1 MFIINR
7 VNTINKVNKKLI
19 LFTVVI
25 FFLVT
30 SIISIILTSSHAYA
44 EVRIRCASTT
54 STQNSGLFEFILP
67 VFENKTGIKVDV
79 IAVGT
84 GAAIEI
90 GKRGDA
96 DVLIVHAKEEE
107 LKAVEQGFFLNRHDI
122 MYNDFVI
129 IGPSE
134 ATIKRKDF
142 KAAVDVFKWISE
154 GRYLFV
160 SRGDNSGT
168 NIKEKSIWKKANID
182 LFTKDQE
189 WYLEAGQG
197 MAKTLRITNEK
208 RAYTITDRATWYSL
222 QDELDMKIVFQGDP
236 LLFNQ
241 YGIMVVNNQQHK
253 HVKYKEAMKLVNWI
267 ISKDGQNAIS
277 SFKDK
282 YGNHLFYPNAAVS
295 VSKPITPKHNSIVF
309 EPLTSIVESFK
320 QAFNLIYN
328 LNPVLLNIIS
338 ISLKVSGLAIL
349 GATVLGVPIGSALA
363 LKKVPGKSLII
374 IIFNVLVGLPPV
386 VVGLS
391 LYLLLSRSGL
401 LGFMSLLY
409 TPTAMIIAQLMLAL
423 PIIIF
428 LSHTAIVN
436 VDSIIIKASQT
447 LGAKQFQT
455 IITVIK
461 EARFG
466 IVSGI
471 IAAFGRVIAEVGA
484 VLIVGGNIAGYTRVM
499 TTTIALEADKGN
511 FELAIALGI
520 ILLTISLLVNILLHI
535 IQGKGSIKKSHE
547 LVF

>member
-1 MFIINR
+1 MFRINR

-19 LFTVVI
+19 LFIVVI
-25 FFLVT
+25 FFLIT
-30 SIISIILTSSHAYA
+30 STISIILTSSHAYA

-96 DVLIVHAKEEE
+96 DVLIVHAKEQE

-129 IGPSE
+129 VGPSE
-134 ATIKRKDF
+134 ETIKIKDF

-160 SRGDNSGT
+160 SRGDKSGT
-168 NIKEKSIWKKANID
+168 HIKEKSIWKKANID
-182 LFTKDQE
+182 LFTKDRD

-236 LLFNQ
+236 ILFNQ
-241 YGIMVVNNQQHK
+241 YGIMVVNNKKHK
-253 HVKYKEAMKLVNWI
+253 HVKYKDAMKLVDWI
-267 ISKDGQNAIS
+267 ISKDGQSTIS

-282 YGNHLFYPNAAVS
+282 YGNHLFYPNAGIS
-295 VSKPITPKHNSIVF
+295 VSKPIESKHNSIMS
-309 EPLTSIVESFK
+309 EPFTAIIESFK
-320 QAFNLIYN
+320 QAFHLIYN

-338 ISLKVSGLAIL
+338 ISLKVSGFAIL

-401 LGFMSLLY
+401 LGFMNLLY